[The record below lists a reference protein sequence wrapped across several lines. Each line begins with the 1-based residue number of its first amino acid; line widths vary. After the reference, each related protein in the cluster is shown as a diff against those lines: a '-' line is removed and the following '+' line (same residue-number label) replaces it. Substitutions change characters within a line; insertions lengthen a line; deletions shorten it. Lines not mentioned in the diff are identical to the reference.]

1 MSQSVADN
9 LLRNRRTNAV
19 IGWVL
24 LVFLVIIVGE
34 SAISGDIAWGL
45 FVSGILALC
54 ILPPLAFRSPETMLP
69 WEVIAMAALPA
80 LGRAIAVFDITRSLN
95 LYLSIAALALIVAV
109 ELELFTTVKMT
120 VGFAL
125 IFVVASTLAA
135 TAVWAVLQWSL
146 DLLIGTELLIEPGR
160 TDRAIHDDLMME
172 FVYTAISGILA
183 GVIFEFYFRRGS
195 PEDGRIEREVVDR

>member
-24 LVFLVIIVGE
+24 LVFLVIVVGE

-109 ELELFTTVKMT
+109 ELELFTTVKLT
-120 VGFAL
+120 VGFA
-125 IFVVASTLAA
+125 IMFVVASTLAA

-146 DLLIGTELLIEPGR
+146 DLLIGTEFLIEPGR
-160 TDRAIHDDLMME
+160 PDREIHDELMIE
-172 FVYTAISGILA
+172 FIYTAVSGLLA
-183 GVIFEFYFRRGS
+183 GLIFEFYFRRGV
-195 PEDGRIEREVVDR
+195 PTRGRIEEEVAER